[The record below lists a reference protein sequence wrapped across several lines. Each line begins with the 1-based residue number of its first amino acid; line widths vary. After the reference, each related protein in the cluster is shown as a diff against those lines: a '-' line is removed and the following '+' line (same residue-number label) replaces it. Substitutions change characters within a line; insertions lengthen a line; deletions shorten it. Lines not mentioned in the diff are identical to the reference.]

1 VQHRVERV
9 AEQIQ
14 SFLAEV
20 LRLRFKDPRLGFVT
34 LTAVKLSRD
43 LRSARVYVSVLGS
56 ETERRASLEA
66 LRRGV
71 GFLRHELA
79 NGLKL
84 RHTPNLTFVDDTS
97 LARAD
102 RVSRLLEEL
111 HPGERPQDAA
121 RPAEEDE

>member
-1 VQHRVERV
+1 MQHRVERV

-34 LTAVKLSRD
+34 LTAVELSRD

-56 ETERRASLEA
+56 EQERQASLEA

-71 GFLRHELA
+71 GFLRHELGQ
-79 NGLKL
+79 GLKL
-84 RHTPNLTFVDDTS
+84 RYTPSLTFIEDTS

-102 RVSRLLEEL
+102 RVSRLIDQL
-111 HPGERPQDAA
+111 HPGAPPDA
-121 RPAEEDE
+121 PGPDQEDE